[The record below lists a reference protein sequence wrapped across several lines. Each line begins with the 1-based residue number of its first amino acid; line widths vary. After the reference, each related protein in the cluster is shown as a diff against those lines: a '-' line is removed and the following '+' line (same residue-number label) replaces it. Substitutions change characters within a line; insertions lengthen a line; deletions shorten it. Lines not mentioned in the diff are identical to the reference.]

1 MEASF
6 TATRERARAEGED
19 APATSE
25 EEIET
30 LVVEAIRKSR
40 CNARNSSKRQASRR

>member
-6 TATRERARAEGED
+6 TATQERARAEGEG

-25 EEIET
+25 KEIEM
-30 LVVEAIRKSR
+30 LIAEAIRKG
-40 CNARNSSKRQASRR
+40 RRGAKN